1 MATKKAVHE
10 EMPKFVGQDGHDE
23 QSAAGEEVIRLTAK
37 LEQVWGTVT
46 ATKYNAQVSEA
57 SLNQELSRLRDVILS
72 LQSGMKVTT
81 VDLKLPDSCLAAI
94 IKQLQDVAIGGPAA
108 SLRQIVHDV
117 ADNLDREGKATLREY
132 AVRLRGAAEA
142 VEQETSTLL
151 L

>member
-10 EMPKFVGQDGHDE
+10 DTASAKETEQDVD
-23 QSAAGEEVIRLTAK
+23 AAGEEVIRLTAK
-37 LEQVWGTVT
+37 LEQAEDDL
-46 ATKYNAQVSEA
+46 ATEKHNAQAAA
-57 SLNQELSRLRDVILS
+57 STHRREVLRLQDVITS
-72 LQSGMKVTT
+72 LQTGMKVTT
-81 VDLKLPDSCLAAI
+81 VDLESPVSCLAAI

-117 ADNLDREGKATLREY
+117 ADNLDHEGKSTLREY

>member
-10 EMPKFVGQDGHDE
+10 ETAKESLE
-23 QSAAGEEVIRLTAK
+23 QSDAPVDWYSDVVRLKTE
-37 LEQVWGTVT
+37 LDTVKDDL
-46 ATKYNAQVSEA
+46 ATEKHNAQAAA
-57 SLNQELSRLRDVILS
+57 SIHQREVSRLQDVILS
-72 LQSGMKVTT
+72 LQTGMKVTT

>member
-10 EMPKFVGQDGHDE
+10 DTASAKETEQDVD
-23 QSAAGEEVIRLTAK
+23 AAGEEVIRLTAK
-37 LEQVWGTVT
+37 LEQ
-46 ATKYNAQVSEA
+46 AEDDLAAEKHNAQAAA
-57 SLNQELSRLRDVILS
+57 STHQREVSRLQDVITS
-72 LQSGMKVTT
+72 LRTGMKVTT
-81 VDLKLPDSCLAAI
+81 VDLKSPDSCLAAI

-117 ADNLDREGKATLREY
+117 ADNLDHEGKATLREY